1 MTIRRFR
8 KTRQKSSIIL
18 QRYRLCNDLNI
29 NTLIDTSAP
38 SAKAKPEALLLRKA
52 ITRISVRGNAN
63 MSNERRSAGNVIIE
77 EKGADPDDII
87 VTEIRNDEGQQK
99 SGFDEIASSV
109 KEVAQKTGEALNKAT
124 ESIGKAIESAL
135 SARDHVVMV
144 RVNDDSLK
152 SLDAL
157 VQSGIFKSRSESAA
171 FLISE
176 GVKAQATLFERISE
190 RIAEIERL
198 RSELKG
204 IVQTPADS

>member
-1 MTIRRFR
+1 MTDD
-8 KTRQKSSIIL
+8 K
-18 QRYRLCNDLNI
+18 
-29 NTLIDTSAP
+29 
-38 SAKAKPEALLLRKA
+38 
-52 ITRISVRGNAN
+52 
-63 MSNERRSAGNVIIE
+63 RSAGDVTIE
-77 EKGADPDDII
+77 EKGEGRDDIVI
-87 VTEIRNDEGQQK
+87 TEIRNDETHQK

-144 RVNDDSLK
+144 RVNDESLK

-157 VQSGIFKSRSESAA
+157 VQSGIFKSRSEAAA

-176 GVKAQATLFERISE
+176 GVKAQATLFERISQ

-204 IVQTPADS
+204 IVQSTPNS

>member
-1 MTIRRFR
+1 MSSER
-8 KTRQKSSIIL
+8 KPG
-18 QRYRLCNDLNI
+18 D
-29 NTLIDTSAP
+29 
-38 SAKAKPEALLLRKA
+38 
-52 ITRISVRGNAN
+52 
-63 MSNERRSAGNVIIE
+63 VIIE
-77 EKGADPDDII
+77 EKVDDREDII
-87 VTEIRNDEGQQK
+87 VSEIPNDESRQK

-157 VQSGIFKSRSESAA
+157 VQSGIFKSRSEAAA

-204 IVQTPADS
+204 IVQNPSE

>member
-1 MTIRRFR
+1 MATE
-8 KTRQKSSIIL
+8 KNSPGDVT
-18 QRYRLCNDLNI
+18 
-29 NTLIDTSAP
+29 
-38 SAKAKPEALLLRKA
+38 
-52 ITRISVRGNAN
+52 
-63 MSNERRSAGNVIIE
+63 IE
-77 EKGADPDDII
+77 EKSPDRDDIV
-87 VTEIRNDEGQQK
+87 VTDIPNDESRQK
-99 SGFDEIASSV
+99 SGFDELASSV

-135 SARDHVVMV
+135 AARDHVVMV
-144 RVNDDSLK
+144 RVNDDSLR

-176 GVKAQATLFERISE
+176 GVKAQAALFERISE

-204 IVQTPADS
+204 IVQSPENS